1 MLRIMIVPVVAFACV
16 SMLAGCAS
24 GIKDE
29 SLMLKAQTAPDAEL
43 KVFAEPA
50 VVRQVLA
57 ELVELE
63 PKSSVRWVDEK
74 NELFVDVWARPPIL
88 VPHWPNGR
96 IRYAWAASESVT
108 VVLISSSVG
117 ALGSPAAEAK
127 AAAPN
132 CVPLLKERT
141 SLLREFA
148 DAPRQYELYR
158 IGGIAHAKVDVGEGQ
173 VVRAIVTK

>member
-127 AAAPN
+127 AAA
-132 CVPLLKERT
+132 KE
-141 SLLREFA
+141 LRAAFE
-148 DAPRQYELYR
+148 RKN
-158 IGGIAHAKVDVGEGQ
+158 IAFER
-173 VVRAIVTK
+173 VR